1 MSDLSR
7 NKPLLILD
15 LDETL
20 IRGTTLQLPQEH
32 FVVLHPYFVY
42 KRPHVSDF
50 LASVSEHFSLAIWS
64 SANMPYIAAIAR
76 PLWQGLPEPLFV
88 WDRGYCMHRYN
99 PYTNEIVYIKDLRKV
114 ASRGRELNRTL
125 IVDDDLGKV
134 TLHYGNAVLVKPF
147 CGEPDDAE
155 LPLLA
160 DYLRALAQNH
170 EDLQRVD
177 KAGWRNAG
185 GQIAKMQ
192 VEI

>member
-20 IRGTTLQLPQEH
+20 IRGTTLQLEQEH
-32 FVVLHPYFVY
+32 FVVLPPYFVY

-76 PLWQGLPEPLFV
+76 PLWEGLPEPLFV
-88 WDRGYCMHRYN
+88 WDRGYCTHRYN
-99 PYTNEIVYIKDLRKV
+99 PYANEITYIKDLRKV
-114 ASRGRELNRTL
+114 ASRGRELHRTL
-125 IVDDDLGKV
+125 IVDDDLSKV
-134 TLHYGNAVLVKPF
+134 ALQYGNALLIRPF

-155 LPLLA
+155 LPVLA
-160 DYLRALAQNH
+160 DYLVSLAQNH

-177 KAGWRNAG
+177 KTGWRKAG

-192 VEI
+192 MEI